1 MDAIQHPERSRRL
14 ITAAVAV
21 AGSIAAIALTAAIL
35 GDRELMASTVGRAT
49 PLLILAAVAFGA
61 VAVRFSSIGLPLL
74 VVFVY
79 LNLSQALVRYHDFP
93 SLLQV
98 LVVGLAFAAWLKQ
111 DTDAVAEV
119 LRQPLSIALTGYV
132 FLLLVTTAI
141 AKDQGVAD
149 ERLVEMVKSL
159 VIFGLATLLMRN
171 RKRMIQGLFA
181 LAGAATF
188 LGVLALVQV
197 MTGDFSNELAG
208 LARIKQ
214 AHIYGRVFQPRIAGP
229 LGDPN
234 FFSQIL
240 LLVLPIPVLFGAR
253 TSTRTARI
261 MWFSSAG
268 IILATVLLTYSRGAM
283 VALAV
288 MGVMVLKTLHI
299 SWRTTLVILA
309 AFAASLVLLPES
321 VTKRFLTIEQIIPT
335 RDAPLRLDSS
345 FEERKLYMRVAWVMF
360 GANPIIGVGAGN
372 YTAEYDD
379 YVDLTG
385 SAARQYEDQS
395 ALYYPHNLY
404 LEVAAE
410 SGLIGLAILVA
421 IVFAAWSASGEALRP
436 NAGPWLKTAAQAFRI
451 ALVGYLVSGLFLH
464 LAFPRYLFLIVAFA
478 ATMQR
483 LSRRAEA

>member
-1 MDAIQHPERSRRL
+1 MEAITHPKRSQRL
-14 ITAAVAV
+14 ISAAVAV

-35 GDRELMASTVGRAT
+35 GDRELMDSTVGRAT
-49 PLLILAAVAFGA
+49 PLLIVVAVAFGV

-74 VVFVY
+74 VVFIY

-98 LVVGLAFAAWLKQ
+98 LVVGLALAAWLKR
-111 DTDAVAEV
+111 DTDDVAEV
-119 LRQPLSIALTGYV
+119 LRQPLTIALAGYV
-132 FLLLVTTAI
+132 FLVLVTTAI
-141 AKDQGVAD
+141 AGNQEVAD
-149 ERLVEMVKSL
+149 ERLAEMVKSL

-171 RKRMIQGLFA
+171 RRRMQQGLIA
-181 LAGAATF
+181 LAGAAAF
-188 LGVLALVQV
+188 LGLLALIQV
-197 MTGDFSNELAG
+197 LTGDFSNEFAG

-240 LLVLPIPVLFGAR
+240 LLVLPVTVLFGAR
-253 TSTRTARI
+253 ANTRTTRI
-261 MWFSSAG
+261 LWFSSAG

-288 MGVMVLKTLHI
+288 MGVMVLKKLHI
-299 SWRTTLVILA
+299 SWRTTATVLTVLVL
-309 AFAASLVLLPES
+309 SLVLLPES
-321 VTKRFLTIEQIIPT
+321 VTRRFLTIEQIIPQ

-360 GANPIIGVGAGN
+360 GANPVIGVGAAN
-372 YTAEYDD
+372 YTAEYED
-379 YVDLTG
+379 YVGQTG

-395 ALYYPHNLY
+395 DLYYPHNLY

-410 SGLIGLAILVA
+410 SGLIGLGILVA
-421 IVFAAWSASGEALRP
+421 IIFAAWSASAEALRP
-436 NAGPWLKTAAQAFRI
+436 HAGPWLKTSAQAFRI

-464 LAFPRYLFLIVAFA
+464 LAYPRYLFLIMAFA